1 MLKKGQR
8 MVMDEFAWIILGSV
22 GFILI
27 ITIVFNTTISK
38 PLIEPN
44 TLQTSLARG
53 VSYTFTA
60 TIRSAE
66 GRPMANVTLT
76 PSGEIKDWISFDSNN
91 FNVDNST
98 TVRARIDVPSS
109 ASIRAYTGSIKVE
122 TAGGSSAMSL
132 TINVVSSPVQRL
144 DYRPIPLG
152 DFDVRYN
159 RSSDTLLSRGSL
171 EVNKGLFVE
180 TKEAFS
186 ATLPDERA
194 AITTDAYLKIVIV
207 ESNQNGNLVVEFNGA
222 QVFNQKVGVGE
233 VTIPI
238 TRDMLNTT
246 NVIGVRTEGPPFWQ
260 FWSRAVYKIESLD
273 FGINFI
279 DILEQQKTFGLGRSE
294 IDNFHHFQLQTRVGG
309 YSTPVE
315 DLSIKIN
322 GQTVYMDRPP
332 LALINQT
339 IDRDILGN
347 KLFLSDQ
354 NTISFMF
361 ERMSSINLKDTTLL
375 VYYYR

>member
-1 MLKKGQR
+1 